1 MNRGSRI
8 VAVAAAYAVAL
19 NTLMAA
25 LAGLV
30 LPAAGGAL
38 ELAVL
43 CSAGPIPGPQP
54 SQSPAKP
61 QPLCPGGAAC
71 AVAACAHGA
80 LGPEAFAIIRPAGAS
95 LSVGYRLE
103 IAAASSPPI
112 NRDGFARGPPAA

>member
-1 MNRGSRI
+1 M
-8 VAVAAAYAVAL
+8 AVAAAYAVAL

-43 CSAGPIPGPQP
+43 CSAGQVPGPQP
-54 SQSPAKP
+54 IQAPAKP

-71 AVAACAHGA
+71 AIAACAHGA
-80 LGPEAFAIIRPAGAS
+80 LDPEAFAIIRPAGAS
-95 LSVGYRLE
+95 LSVGYRPE
-103 IAAASSPPI
+103 TAAVSSSPI